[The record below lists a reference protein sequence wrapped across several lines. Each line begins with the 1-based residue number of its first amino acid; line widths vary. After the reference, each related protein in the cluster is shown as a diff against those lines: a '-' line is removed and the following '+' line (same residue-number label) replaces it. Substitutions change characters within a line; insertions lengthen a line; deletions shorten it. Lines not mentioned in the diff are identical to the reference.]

1 MTPAFLAAVMLAAP
15 IWAALPSGGAERLP
29 AQDGGPRSAAPARSE
44 GQRFYDLEDYP
55 AAADWYLQAL
65 RADPRDASLH
75 YDLGNC
81 LFKSGKTGRAIAAYE
96 RAFLIQPRDADIRQN
111 LDYALRRAGEELTPA
126 GVPPLLFLVFHLFSE
141 PELAGMQ
148 WLAWWLML
156 ALAGLCLWRR
166 ALRPRLLSWTAAV
179 AALWLILAGWWL
191 AVRGI
196 TPQRRGVIVASSAEL
211 RSGPGE
217 NFNVS
222 FTVPEGRRVQIL
234 SNDGAWLELGVLKE
248 GVKGWLPTAAVEE
261 L

>member
-1 MTPAFLAAVMLAAP
+1 
-15 IWAALPSGGAERLP
+15 
-29 AQDGGPRSAAPARSE
+29 
-44 GQRFYDLEDYP
+44 
-55 AAADWYLQAL
+55 
-65 RADPRDASLH
+65 
-75 YDLGNC
+75 
-81 LFKSGKTGRAIAAYE
+81 
-96 RAFLIQPRDADIRQN
+96 
-111 LDYALRRAGEELTPA
+111 
-126 GVPPLLFLVFHLFSE
+126 
-141 PELAGMQ
+141 MQ

-211 RSGPGE
+211 RSGPGD

-248 GVKGWLPTAAVEE
+248 GVKGWLPAAAVEE